1 MLLCC
6 FVALLLIRAKRPCT
20 LARLDAPQHTH
31 THTFTHT
38 HTLSHTCPCTSLC
51 RCLAHRCGRRF
62 VSCCRTTTARRA
74 TLLSSHVRCVPTC
87 AAPSPTLLVC
97 CWYLGS
103 SLHYSSPPPLSRR
116 QNLFR
121 TVPPTASVTALGV
134 LRELDLQQLVHAF
147 TASDDVVMRTAAAA
161 LFRNL
166 SCNKDFTRV
175 RWWCTGDGR
184 LFQSD
189 WNGAG
194 AFTFFGSART
204 AREGQRKRPHEQA
217 QA

>member
-103 SLHYSSPPPLSRR
+103 SLHYSSPPPPFTPPEPVPDRSSHGIGDCARGPARARPPAARARIHRQRRRRDANRRSSALS
-116 QNLFR
+116 QP
-121 TVPPTASVTALGV
+121 VV
-134 LRELDLQQLVHAF
+134 QQGLYTGAVVVH
-147 TASDDVVMRTAAAA
+147 
-161 LFRNL
+161 
-166 SCNKDFTRV
+166 
-175 RWWCTGDGR
+175 G
-184 LFQSD
+184 
-189 WNGAG
+189 
-194 AFTFFGSART
+194 
-204 AREGQRKRPHEQA
+204 
-217 QA
+217 

>member
-1 MLLCC
+1 M
-6 FVALLLIRAKRPCT
+6 
-20 LARLDAPQHTH
+20 
-31 THTFTHT
+31 
-38 HTLSHTCPCTSLC
+38 
-51 RCLAHRCGRRF
+51 
-62 VSCCRTTTARRA
+62 
-74 TLLSSHVRCVPTC
+74 
-87 AAPSPTLLVC
+87 
-97 CWYLGS
+97 
-103 SLHYSSPPPLSRR
+103 
-116 QNLFR
+116 
-121 TVPPTASVTALGV
+121 TALGV

-204 AREGQRKRPHEQA
+204 AGSTCYMRRTALVVWR
-217 QA
+217 